1 MELIQK
7 YCCSIV
13 PLYFIEHFD
22 FIWLKM
28 FTSSQQGFR
37 FLLAVT
43 VSYRRFISVAQR
55 TFRNFVFPSKIFDAN
70 VCAERRSFV
79 KLAADSVVTILIEF
93 TLKWSEIVA
102 IDEREDESFWTAFT
116 YTITSAIVASVAVA
130 VALAIYNWNW
140 IGGGRKWWLVVTIII
155 IINNNCVAYEGWVPG
170 SSGGGFHFHYRQT
183 PRNPAMCPH
192 TRRQAPVTLTGSVE
206 DRGQNFNIKK
216 TNTLSTLQ
224 WLLSAVLQW
233 ATLATLLRHADVCL
247 RLLDPLETADL
258 WLLSHLTN
266 MQLFV
271 VNLLKFHLTTFIII
285 NNINILVIMVKWTR
299 DTGLLQKKEPL
310 LLKKKPTTY
319 HQNLYPN
326 IHQKYT
332 DQP

>member
-102 IDEREDESFWTAFT
+102 IDKRKDESFWTAFT

-140 IGGGRKWWLVVTIII
+140 IGGRGEMVVSGDNCYHLSSLITTASLMKDGYLGHPGGASTSTTGKPPATQPCAPTPDARHLSHWLGQWKI
-155 IINNNCVAYEGWVPG
+155 
-170 SSGGGFHFHYRQT
+170 
-183 PRNPAMCPH
+183 
-192 TRRQAPVTLTGSVE
+192 E
-206 DRGQNFNIKK
+206 DR
-216 TNTLSTLQ
+216 
-224 WLLSAVLQW
+224 
-233 ATLATLLRHADVCL
+233 
-247 RLLDPLETADL
+247 
-258 WLLSHLTN
+258 
-266 MQLFV
+266 
-271 VNLLKFHLTTFIII
+271 
-285 NNINILVIMVKWTR
+285 ILI
-299 DTGLLQKKEPL
+299 
-310 LLKKKPTTY
+310 
-319 HQNLYPN
+319 
-326 IHQKYT
+326 
-332 DQP
+332 